1 MKSTIAIVIA
11 TLLLWTALGVFLYAL
26 KKRSTSSEERKKIL
40 GYLLLYITPMVLTSV
55 VFTLRLLI
63 SPPRDYFLLGSNF
76 MLLMFL
82 FVGRYQY
89 LNFIVRGISYKAYG
103 HFIEWL
109 PGVLGIGLYVS
120 LQLNGSADP
129 LTFPGLDREFVH
141 ATMTLYNLPALLWSF
156 ILLNIIELI
165 FIFFQTNLLKE
176 ISWKVSWGRPLL
188 AIHYITILSALAR
201 IVLVVTF
208 IGGNALI
215 WRVSLLVVFLAQAMQ
230 LIVCLVAINTV
241 LPQWA
246 RGITPQGKIDIALWT
261 RFLEL
266 LNSRK
271 GYLSPHLKMQD
282 ISLDLGVQDR
292 ALRAAIALNSEHS
305 FPTIIALYR
314 LKHFIEHTRRE
325 DLRNYSLEQLAAQSG
340 FNSRTSLHRACTKW
354 MNRSASEVINSECTI
369 ELNELL

>member
-1 MKSTIAIVIA
+1 MNSNIAIVIA
-11 TLLLWTALGVFLYAL
+11 TLLLWTSLVVFIYAL
-26 KKRSTSSEERKKIL
+26 KKRSQASEERKKIL
-40 GYLLLYITPMVLTSV
+40 SYLLLFITPQ
-55 VFTLRLLI
+55 LLI
-63 SPPRDYFLLGSNF
+63 SAVLVIRLLVLPPDDNFLRGINF
-76 MLLMFL
+76 ILLIFL
-82 FVGRYQY
+82 FLGRYQY
-89 LNFIVRGISYKAYG
+89 LRLIIKGIPYKAYG
-103 HFIEWL
+103 HVVEWIVA
-109 PGVLGIGLYVS
+109 VLGIVMYVS
-120 LQLNGSADP
+120 MQGENAEASLG
-129 LTFPGLDREFVH
+129 FPGLDRDFSQEAF
-141 ATMTLYNLPALLWSF
+141 TLDNIPALIWYF
-156 ILLNIIELI
+156 IVLCVIDLV

-176 ISWKVSWGRPLL
+176 VSWKSAVGKPLL
-188 AIHYITILSALAR
+188 IIHYVTIVSTLAR
-201 IVLVVTF
+201 LVLVATF
-208 IGGNALI
+208 ISGNI
-215 WRVSLLVVFLAQAMQ
+215 VVWRVSLLITLLALAIQ

-246 RGITPQGKIDIALWT
+246 RGITPQGKIDIALWA

-325 DLRNYSLEQLAAQSG
+325 DLRNHSLEQLAAQSG

>member
-11 TLLLWTALGVFLYAL
+11 TLLLWTSLVAFFYAL
-26 KKRSTSSEERKKIL
+26 KKRSTSSEGRKKIL
-40 GYLLLYITPMVLTSV
+40 GYLLLYIGPMVLASM
-55 VFTLRLLI
+55 VFTLRLLV
-63 SPPRDYFLLGSNF
+63 SPPQDYFLLGSNF

-82 FVGRYQY
+82 FTGRYQY
-89 LNFIVRGISYKAYG
+89 LSFIVRGTSYKAYS

-120 LQLNGSADP
+120 LQLDGSAVP
-129 LTFPGLDREFVH
+129 LTFPGLDREFVQ
-141 ATMTLYNLPALLWSF
+141 ATMTLYNLPALLWFF

-201 IVLVVTF
+201 ILLVVTF
-208 IGGNALI
+208 IMGNILV
-215 WRVSLLVVFLAQAMQ
+215 WRVSLLVVFIAQAMQ
-230 LIVCLVAINTV
+230 LAVSLVAINTV

-246 RGITPQGKIDIALWT
+246 KGITPQGQIDIALWG
-261 RFLEL
+261 RFMEL

-271 GYLSPHLKMQD
+271 GYLSRHLKMQD

-292 ALRAAIALNSEHS
+292 ELRAAIGLNSENS
-305 FPTIIALYR
+305 FPTIIALFR
-314 LKHFIEHTRRE
+314 LTHFIEHTKRE
-325 DLRNYSLEQLAAQSG
+325 DLRNHSLEQLAAQSG
-340 FNSRTSLHRACTKW
+340 FNSRTSLHRACIKWTK
-354 MNRSASEVINSECTI
+354 MSASELINSERTI
-369 ELNELL
+369 ELTKFI

>member
-11 TLLLWTALGVFLYAL
+11 TLLLWTSLVAFFYAL
-26 KKRSTSSEERKKIL
+26 KKRSTSSEGRKKIL
-40 GYLLLYITPMVLTSV
+40 GYLLLYIGPMVLASM
-55 VFTLRLLI
+55 VFTLRLLV
-63 SPPRDYFLLGSNF
+63 SPPQDYFLLGSNF

-82 FVGRYQY
+82 FTGRYQY
-89 LNFIVRGISYKAYG
+89 LSFIVRGTSYKAYS

-120 LQLNGSADP
+120 LQLDGSAVP
-129 LTFPGLDREFVH
+129 LTFPGLDREFVQ
-141 ATMTLYNLPALLWSF
+141 ATMTLYNLPALLWFF

-201 IVLVVTF
+201 ILLVVTF
-208 IGGNALI
+208 IMGNILV
-215 WRVSLLVVFLAQAMQ
+215 WRVSLLVVFIAQAMQ
-230 LIVCLVAINTV
+230 LAVSLVAINTV

-246 RGITPQGKIDIALWT
+246 KGITPQGKIDIALWG
-261 RFLEL
+261 RFMEL

-271 GYLSPHLKMQD
+271 GYLSRHLKMQD

-292 ALRAAIALNSEHS
+292 ELRAAIGLNTENS
-305 FPTIIALYR
+305 FPTIITLFR
-314 LKHFIEHTRRE
+314 LTHFIEHTKRE
-325 DLRNYSLEQLAAQSG
+325 DLRNHSLEQLAAQSG
-340 FNSRTSLHRACTKW
+340 FNSRTSLHRACIKWTK
-354 MNRSASEVINSECTI
+354 MSASELINSERTI
-369 ELNELL
+369 ELTKFI